1 MSAPP
6 GGASTNQSLS
16 NDAFLRQLSM
26 HGENV
31 TFEEKTASLDEEDLA
46 SSPEFTNKLERLVAM
61 RHRHYEK
68 ERLIQKG
75 RKARNQERKKAEARE
90 RELKLRRHEME
101 LDLGE
106 IEASLTPRA
115 LSRKNF
121 GTPETVTDGRRA
133 HRVTVSDSEY
143 MKAVEGNGTSAHD
156 SPSRSRGQGEL
167 GTIGGGPN
175 LRYDYNESM
184 NGRRPAQA
192 VDHRHARNRSDILPG
207 TPQARSLTPSP
218 EKRHRAHRRSLS
230 HGTEE
235 MEEKKVDHPVGRQ
248 RSGSTAEDVMAF
260 GIAAYNFV

>member
-1 MSAPP
+1 MVMRAP
-6 GGASTNQSLS
+6 GGASTKQALS

-31 TFEEKTASLDEEDLA
+31 TFEETTTSLDEEDQA
-46 SSPEFTNKLERLVAM
+46 ASPEFTTKLERLVAM

-75 RKARNQERKKAEARE
+75 RQARNQERKKAEARE

-121 GTPETVTDGRRA
+121 STTETVPDGRKA

-143 MKAVEGNGTSAHD
+143 MAAVEGDTTSAHHVT
-156 SPSRSRGQGEL
+156 SNSRGQGEL
-167 GTIGGGPN
+167 GTIGGPS
-175 LRYDYNESM
+175 LRNDYNESM
-184 NGRRPAQA
+184 GGRRT
-192 VDHRHARNRSDILPG
+192 VDPRHARNRSDILPG
-207 TPQARSLTPSP
+207 TPQPRSLTPSP
-218 EKRHRAHRRSLS
+218 EKRLRSHRRSLS
-230 HGTEE
+230 HGTEAT
-235 MEEKKVDHPVGRQ
+235 EEKKVDQPTLGRQ
-248 RSGSTAEDVMAF
+248 RSGSTSEDVMAF
-260 GIAAYNFV
+260 GIAAYTNFV